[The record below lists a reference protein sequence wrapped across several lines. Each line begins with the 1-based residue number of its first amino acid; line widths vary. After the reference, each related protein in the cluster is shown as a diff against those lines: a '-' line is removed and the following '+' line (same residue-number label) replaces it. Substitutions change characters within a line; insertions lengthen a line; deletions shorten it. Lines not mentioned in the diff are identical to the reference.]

1 MKSKWKECPEIP
13 HAQSLS
19 IMHMMDFI
27 RKQLGISYEDVQTSP
42 LPGLPDTGE
51 TNSMQISD
59 MSAGTPRSDVVI
71 GTAVVV
77 GEEEDEAVTQEDE
90 RQQEQAAAGPNT
102 DEADTNAGGE
112 REELPPDPYW
122 NEEDQY

>member
-1 MKSKWKECPEIP
+1 
-13 HAQSLS
+13 
-19 IMHMMDFI
+19 MMDFI

-71 GTAVVV
+71 GTAVVI
-77 GEEEDEAVTQEDE
+77 GEEEEEAVPQEDD
-90 RQQEQAAAGPNT
+90 RQQEQAEAGPGP
-102 DEADTNAGGE
+102 DEADINAGGE

-122 NEEDQY
+122 EEEDQY